1 MKILTFN
8 TCLLPEYLNIF
19 NPTYKSKEN
28 NIIRT
33 LKIHKLI
40 KKLDP
45 DIIFLQ
51 EIYDQNIF
59 KILINL
65 FKKDGYKFS
74 HINDKNKFVIN
85 GIVTLSKFEI
95 LETEFINYESESID
109 IFAYRGLLINK
120 IKYNDKIINLINV
133 HLQNKDTS
141 TKNNLYQ
148 IEKLMEY
155 LKTNNQ
161 ELFICGGDFNNTLN
175 IEDFYYT
182 KDLVSFID
190 PKKDESCVD
199 YIITNSKDFENYISV
214 KNDLSDHFYVLVEL
228 NL

>member
-51 EIYDQNIF
+51 EIYYQNIF
-59 KILINL
+59 KIIINL
-65 FKKDGYKFS
+65 FKKDGYNFS
-74 HINDKNKFVIN
+74 HINNKNKFVIN
-85 GIVTLSKFEI
+85 GLVTLSKFDI
-95 LETEFINYESESID
+95 LETDFINYKSESID
-109 IFAYRGLLINK
+109 IFAFRGLLINK

-133 HLQNKDTS
+133 HLQNKVTS

-148 IEKLMEY
+148 MEKLMEY

-175 IEDFYYT
+175 IEEFYYT
-182 KDLVSFID
+182 KDLVTFID
-190 PKKDESCVD
+190 KKYELYID